1 MGLGITISIK
11 CLPNPRVDSSED
23 AKNALKGLQC
33 SIGHHDQYV
42 GEGRGERGAVMRDER
57 FL

>member
-11 CLPNPRVDSSED
+11 CLPNTGVDSSED

-42 GEGRGERGAVMRDER
+42 GEGSGDA
-57 FL
+57 